1 MQWQYSDDICIQ
13 KEHDLIELID
23 SFPLPLNDQGV
34 DTDAARYR
42 DQQGRPMPGLFKM
55 VEITAKWMKAKTL
68 EELRRLPDVFQT
80 IMLERVL
87 DEILESAPVDD
98 LVEVRKGC
106 EPWQVN

>member
-1 MQWQYSDDICIQ
+1 MWIN
-13 KEHDLIELID
+13 DLIELID
-23 SFPLPLNDQGV
+23 SFPLPLNAQGV
-34 DTDAARYR
+34 DTDATLYS

-55 VEITAKWMKAKTL
+55 VEITAKWIKANTL